1 MKKFFFTLL
10 LAGIVTHLFAEKI
23 DRFDI
28 DITVMQSGEL
38 SVIERIDY
46 NFGNIRRHG
55 IFRDI
60 PYQIRYQGI
69 VKDIG
74 LYDFTVSMDGDPVS
88 WEKNTVKS
96 NYAGDTVRLKIGSA
110 SNYVTGKHL
119 YEIRYRVKK
128 GVLPA
133 AQNEYSDAIRWNI
146 IGSGWNIP
154 VYNIKADFHLPHSLS
169 QANIALSVYTGK
181 YGATASSAITKWI
194 TPTHLQVNIKALSP
208 YEGATVELAYPPD
221 SLDQNG
227 LDNVT
232 PTLWER
238 FLARWHWMALAG
250 FLLYFF
256 NIYKKYA
263 GYEDKRS
270 IAVQYE
276 PPKGLSLLQSALL
289 LDRYADNRDFAA
301 AVLELAYLGYL
312 KIEQRSQKTDPVLIR
327 LKKTGSLTLNQ
338 KYLLNEVLFKEK
350 NYFVMKKGTK
360 ENAEKLKRGFNYINN
375 NLYTWS
381 VAEGYMEE
389 NPKHTRNRFLAKS
402 LIMLLPVVLLT
413 LFSLYQ
419 ALGAD
424 ALFVLLFPLAF
435 GAAGIYLFISQQNI
449 LAKIQGLLFA
459 GTGVIPLVFIPQG
472 DGLDFISLVFGPL
485 GVLLAIIAAMLYTYK
500 HIGRFTP
507 KGAYVQKHLLGL
519 KEFVKRVKQDEI
531 KRRLAEDPLY
541 LEKMLP
547 YAMLFGQTKHWLDFF
562 ELFHL
567 STPAWYH
574 GNLENMR
581 SFDAAVQ
588 QAATPP
594 AQNSGGSG
602 FSGSGGFS
610 GGGGGGGGGGSW

>member
-10 LAGIVTHLFAEKI
+10 LTGIVTHLFAEKI

-28 DITVMQSGEL
+28 NITVMQSGEL
-38 SVIERIDY
+38 FIIERIDY

-60 PYQIRYQGI
+60 PCQIKYQDI

-74 LYDFTVSMDGDPVS
+74 LYDFAISIDGDPVS
-88 WEKNTVKS
+88 WEKSIVKS
-96 NYAGDTVRLKIGSA
+96 NYTGDIVRLKIGSA
-110 SNYVTGKHL
+110 SDYVTGKHL

-133 AQNEYSDAIRWNI
+133 AQNEYNDAIRWNI

-154 VYNIKADFHLPHSLS
+154 IYKIKADFHLPYSLS

-181 YGATASSAITKWI
+181 YGATTSSAITKWI

-208 YEGATVELAYPPD
+208 HEGATVELAYPLN

-227 LDNVT
+227 LDNVA

-238 FLARWHWMALAG
+238 FLERWHWLALAG
-250 FLLYFF
+250 FLFYFF
-256 NIYKKYA
+256 NIHKKYA
-263 GYEDKRS
+263 GYKDKRS
-270 IAVQYE
+270 VAVQYE

-289 LDRYADNRDFAA
+289 LDKYADNKDFAA
-301 AVLELAYLGYL
+301 AVLELAYLGCL
-312 KIEQRSQKTDPVLIR
+312 KIEHRSQKTDPVLIC
-327 LKKTGSLTLNQ
+327 LNKTGSLTLNQ
-338 KYLLNEVLFKEK
+338 KYLLDEVLFKDK

-360 ENAEKLKRGFNYINN
+360 ENAEKLKKGFNHINN

-381 VAEGYMEE
+381 VAEGYMEK
-389 NPKHTRNRFLAKS
+389 NPKHTRNRFLVKS

-424 ALFVLLFPLAF
+424 TLFALLFPLIF
-435 GAAGIYLFISQQNI
+435 GATGIYLFISQQNI

-459 GTGVIPLVFIPQG
+459 GAGVIPFVSIAQR
-472 DGLDFISLVFGPL
+472 DGLDFISPVFGPL
-485 GVLLAIIAAMLYTYK
+485 GVLLIIIAVMLYTHK

-519 KEFVKRVKQDEI
+519 KEFVQRVRQDEI

-567 STPAWYH
+567 STPTWYH
-574 GNLENMR
+574 GNLESMK
-581 SFDAAVQ
+581 SFDTAVQ

-594 AQNSGGSG
+594 TQNSGS
-602 FSGSGGFS
+602 SGFS
-610 GGGGGGGGGGSW
+610 GGGAGGGGGGSW